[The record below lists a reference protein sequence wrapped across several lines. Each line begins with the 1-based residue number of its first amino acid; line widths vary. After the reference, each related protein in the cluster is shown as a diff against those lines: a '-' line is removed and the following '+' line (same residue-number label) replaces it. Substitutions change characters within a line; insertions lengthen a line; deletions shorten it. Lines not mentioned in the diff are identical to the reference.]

1 MFCQDCGKPIIEGQS
16 FCAHCG
22 AQLSDAGAAGGG
34 RSRTPWEDR
43 AAFGYL
49 NGLFRTTR
57 EVLARPTSFFRAM
70 PVTGGLADP
79 LLYALIIGMTGLV
92 FLSLWDI
99 LLHDS
104 MRDFMTAEMRAAA
117 GKAMMDGP
125 HSPAWA
131 VMTPFLLI
139 FWLFVVS
146 GMLHLFL
153 MMVRG
158 VEAGFEATF
167 RVVSYSVS
175 PFVFLSIPF
184 CGVLITVIWSMML
197 AIIGLRE
204 AHQTT
209 GGKASFAVLFPLFF
223 CCGLIMLLAVLMMG
237 AVMASFGSL
246 MHLYK

>member
-1 MFCQDCGKPIIEGQS
+1 VFCPDCGKSIIEDQA
-16 FCAHCG
+16 FCGHCG
-22 AQLSDAGAAGGG
+22 AKLSDAAGGG
-34 RSRTPWEDR
+34 RSKTPWEDR
-43 AAFGYL
+43 AAAGFAS
-49 NGLFRTTR
+49 GLFRTVR
-57 EVLARPTSFFRAM
+57 EILGRPTAFFRAM

-79 LLYALIIGMTGLV
+79 LLFALIIGMIGIV

-104 MRDFMTAEMRAAA
+104 MRDFMTEEMRAAA
-117 GKAMMDGP
+117 GRTMMDGL
-125 HSPAWA
+125 HSPVWA

-146 GMLHLFL
+146 GLLHLFL
-153 MMVRG
+153 LIVRG
-158 VEAGFEATF
+158 VKNGFEATF

-204 AHQTT
+204 SHQTT
-209 GGKASFAVLFPLFF
+209 GGKAAFAVLFPLLFF
-223 CCGLIMLLAVLMMG
+223 CGMIMVLAALLMG